1 MSSFTTNYTQAKQL
15 GNATTRRELKSW
27 VNYMYFSFLSIIQES
42 RGARPRRDV
51 IFAIKIGMKILRIH
65 ALGESL
71 QLSGFSRS
79 TPDIIVRIDSAKDFR
94 DDSDSQRLTEIL
106 DGTVTIDD

>member
-1 MSSFTTNYTQAKQL
+1 MT
-15 GNATTRRELKSW
+15 
-27 VNYMYFSFLSIIQES
+27 
-42 RGARPRRDV
+42 
-51 IFAIKIGMKILRIH
+51 ILRIH